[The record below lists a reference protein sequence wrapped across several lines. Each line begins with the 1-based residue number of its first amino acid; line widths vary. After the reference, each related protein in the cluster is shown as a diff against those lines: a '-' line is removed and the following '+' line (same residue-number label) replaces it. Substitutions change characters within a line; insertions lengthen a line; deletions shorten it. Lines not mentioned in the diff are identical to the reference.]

1 VEVADLPVEV
11 RRSPRRRRSV
21 QAYIDG
27 GTVVVL
33 IPASFSRTEERR
45 QIEDMVGKLSAARAK
60 VQRRGTDVALARR
73 AEELSNNYLSG
84 QAKPM
89 SVRWADNQTR
99 RWGSCTPGTATIRL
113 STRLQGMPSHVID
126 YVLLH
131 EIAHLI
137 EPSHNDRF
145 WALVQRFPRSER
157 ARGFLE
163 GLEAAVGSD
172 VRPGQE
178 TKRPND

>member
-45 QIEDMVGKLSAARAK
+45 HIEDMVGKLSAARAK

-73 AEELSNNYLSG
+73 AEELSNN
-84 QAKPM
+84 
-89 SVRWADNQTR
+89 
-99 RWGSCTPGTATIRL
+99 
-113 STRLQGMPSHVID
+113 
-126 YVLLH
+126 
-131 EIAHLI
+131 
-137 EPSHNDRF
+137 
-145 WALVQRFPRSER
+145 
-157 ARGFLE
+157 
-163 GLEAAVGSD
+163 
-172 VRPGQE
+172 
-178 TKRPND
+178 

>member
-1 VEVADLPVEV
+1 
-11 RRSPRRRRSV
+11 
-21 QAYIDG
+21 
-27 GTVVVL
+27 
-33 IPASFSRTEERR
+33 
-45 QIEDMVGKLSAARAK
+45 
-60 VQRRGTDVALARR
+60 
-73 AEELSNNYLSG
+73 
-84 QAKPM
+84 
-89 SVRWADNQTR
+89 
-99 RWGSCTPGTATIRL
+99 
-113 STRLQGMPSHVID
+113 MPSHVID

-157 ARGFLE
+157 ACGFLE